1 MDASPRYRLAQ
12 PSCAWSCAIE
22 VSWLNLKSVGGEG
35 TWTVALRQGKAAH
48 LRHPPTRIV
57 ESNADIEGVHFCEW
71 TGRKQDLL
79 ECGGVDIS
87 DHVEDRRFQN
97 RNSRDVPEYPGRLD
111 WLTIMYI
118 RQTTWIKQRQ
128 GKHVIGRKSSRFLF
142 PDQDGQFRATRRKP
156 VRLCARRGRLANPAK
171 TM

>member
-1 MDASPRYRLAQ
+1 VVKVHGPLHSGSQWVLGGCSIRL
-12 PSCAWSCAIE
+12 
-22 VSWLNLKSVGGEG
+22 G
-35 TWTVALRQGKAAH
+35 RQGKAAH

-57 ESNADIEGVHFCEW
+57 ESNADIEGVHFFEW
-71 TGRKQDLL
+71 TRRKQDLL

-118 RQTTWIKQRQ
+118 RQT
-128 GKHVIGRKSSRFLF
+128 
-142 PDQDGQFRATRRKP
+142 
-156 VRLCARRGRLANPAK
+156 GRLQPG
-171 TM
+171 